1 MTPAEQPAVQLPAKD
16 AMALLRLLDG
26 FEALL
31 RQDRGNDDDQALVVG
46 GVNLEAAGEGPW
58 RERLT
63 AEVRA
68 ARGLLRQ
75 SLEGY
80 DASSIIA
87 PARATQDAPS
97 TGRA

>member
-1 MTPAEQPAVQLPAKD
+1 MTPADQPVVQLPAKD

-31 RQDRGNDDDQALVVG
+31 RQGTANDDDQALVVG

-75 SLEGY
+75 ALEGY
-80 DASSIIA
+80 GASSTVS
-87 PARATQDAPS
+87 PASPSQAPS
-97 TGRA
+97 AGRA